1 MWLPMKSQGPNVE
14 PGIWKGET
22 DTERWD
28 GDSHLGT
35 DRCEVTGLGH
45 SRKEIL
51 KVTIGYLQAVVPSL
65 SAGL

>member
-1 MWLPMKSQGPNVE
+1 MAPMNSQEPDVE

-28 GDSHLGT
+28 GDSHLRT
-35 DRCEVTGLGH
+35 DRCEVEELGH
-45 SRKEIL
+45 FRKEIL
-51 KVTIGYLQAVVPSL
+51 KVTIGYLQAMVSSL

>member
-1 MWLPMKSQGPNVE
+1 MKSQGPYGE

-22 DTERWD
+22 DIERWN

-35 DRCEVTGLGH
+35 DRWEVAELGH

-51 KVTIGYLQAVVPSL
+51 KVTTDYLQAMVQ
-65 SAGL
+65 G